1 MRAVIGQHRMDRI
14 GHGLDE
20 GAEEVTGDASRGFL
34 VQFDEGEFGDPVDG
48 NQQIEL
54 ALCGL
59 DFGDVDVEVAKWV
72 SFELAFGPASCSN
85 RHYGCVRGGEIAV
98 YDPDRR
104 YFRRGRQWPSC
115 MWSVHYATSEQ
126 NWRG

>member
-72 SFELAFGPASCSN
+72 SFELAFGRDGAFD
-85 RHYGCVRGGEIAV
+85 VRQSGDVVSLQAAVQRRSGEMRDGGL
-98 YDPDRR
+98 
-104 YFRRGRQWPSC
+104 
-115 MWSVHYATSEQ
+115 
-126 NWRG
+126 